1 MVLSG
6 SVHGQLDPCGWK
18 KNPLGG
24 LSRRIVKVNEL
35 KESREDLLILDA
47 GDIFFS
53 STNINDVNRKS
64 EMFRAQSII
73 DGYDKIG
80 CDVIN
85 VGHYE
90 ILNGLKFFKDIDKR
104 NDIPFIS
111 SNLKDSK
118 TRELILEPYAI
129 FQRDGLNIGVIGVTD
144 NLPDTSTQILA
155 DDYIQAGNKYI
166 NLISKNVDI
175 VVLLVNCDRGKQ
187 SSLASDFP
195 NADFIVTSGS
205 TNMTRG
211 NTPQEK
217 NGPQI
222 YSCGKQGK
230 YLVTLDVDLKDKS
243 QPFIDVSAEEKKLQ
257 QISKRFERLQ
267 KKDPSKTLE
276 DLYADQSNVLKLI
289 EGYKR
294 DEIISKNLIEN
305 SINKLEYKTIGLSRK
320 VKDDPEMLKFVN
332 SSIET
337 CALLKPKTKK
347 KNIKNNNAKKTPRGH
362 SNHDGHN
369 H

>member
-1 MVLSG
+1 MKENGV
-6 SVHGQLDPCGWK
+6 DP
-18 KNPLGG
+18 
-24 LSRRIVKVNEL
+24 
-35 KESREDLLILDA
+35 LILDA

-53 STNINDVNRKS
+53 TSNINDVNRKS

-73 DGYDKIG
+73 DGYSKIG
-80 CDVIN
+80 CDLIN

-90 ILNGLKFFKDIDKR
+90 ILNGLKFFRDIEKR
-104 NDIPFIS
+104 TDIPFIS

-118 TRELILEPYAI
+118 TNELLLEPYAI
-129 FQRDGLNIGVIGVTD
+129 FQRDGLKIGVIGVTD
-144 NLPDTSTQILA
+144 NLPDTSKKILA

-166 NLISKNVDI
+166 NLISNNVDLVI
-175 VVLLVNCDRGKQ
+175 LLVNCERGKQ

-230 YLVTLDVDLKDKS
+230 YLLTVDIELKDKN
-243 QPFIDVSAEEKKLQ
+243 QPFIDVSSEEKKLQ

-289 EGYKR
+289 EGYRK
-294 DEIISKNLIEN
+294 DEVMSKNLIEN
-305 SINKLEYKTIGLSRK
+305 SVNKLRYKTIGLSRK

-332 SSIET
+332 SSVET
-337 CALLKPKTKK
+337 CALLNPKSKN
-347 KNIKNNNAKKTPRGH
+347 KNIKKNSAKKTARGL

>member
-1 MVLSG
+1 MFVVNLKNSVIYLLFSIMFWSCTETSAGTFTMVLSG

-24 LSRRIVKVNEL
+24 LSRRIIKINEM
-35 KESREDLLILDA
+35 KENGVDPLVLDA

-53 STNINDVNRKS
+53 TSNINDVNRKS

-73 DGYDKIG
+73 DGYSKIG
-80 CDVIN
+80 CDLIN

-90 ILNGLKFFKDIDKR
+90 ILNGLKFFRDIEKR
-104 NDIPFIS
+104 TDIPFIS

-118 TRELILEPYAI
+118 TNELLLEPYAI
-129 FQRDGLNIGVIGVTD
+129 FQRDGLKIGVIGVTD
-144 NLPDTSTQILA
+144 NLPDTSKKILA

-166 NLISKNVDI
+166 NLISNNVDLVI
-175 VVLLVNCDRGKQ
+175 LLVNCERGKQ

-230 YLVTLDVDLKDKS
+230 YLLTVDIELKDKN
-243 QPFIDVSAEEKKLQ
+243 QPFIDISSEEKKLQ

-267 KKDPSKTLE
+267 KKDPSKTLNTFKSHTPVI
-276 DLYADQSNVLKLI
+276 YA
-289 EGYKR
+289 GF
-294 DEIISKNLIEN
+294 
-305 SINKLEYKTIGLSRK
+305 
-320 VKDDPEMLKFVN
+320 PEQV
-332 SSIET
+332 
-337 CALLKPKTKK
+337 A
-347 KNIKNNNAKKTPRGH
+347 
-362 SNHDGHN
+362 
-369 H
+369 

>member
-1 MVLSG
+1 M
-6 SVHGQLDPCGWK
+6 
-18 KNPLGG
+18 
-24 LSRRIVKVNEL
+24 
-35 KESREDLLILDA
+35 KESGIDPLILDA

-53 STNINDVNRKS
+53 SSNINDVNRKS
-64 EMFRAQSII
+64 EMHRAQSII

-90 ILNGLKFFKDIDKR
+90 TLNGLKFFRDIEKR
-104 NDIPFIS
+104 TDIPFIS

-118 TRELILEPYAI
+118 TNELILDPYAT
-129 FQRDGLNIGVIGVTD
+129 FQRDGLRIGVVGVTD
-144 NLPDTSTQILA
+144 NLPDTSKQILA
-155 DDYIQAGNKYI
+155 DDYIEAGNKYI
-166 NLISKNVDI
+166 NLILKKVDI
-175 VVLLVNCDRGKQ
+175 VVLLVNCERGKQ

-195 NADFIVTSGS
+195 DVDFIVTSGS

-230 YLVTLDVDLKDKS
+230 YLVTLDIELKDKNK
-243 QPFIDVSAEEKKLQ
+243 PFIDVSAEEKKLK

-289 EGYKR
+289 EGYKK
-294 DEIISKNLIEN
+294 DEITSKNLIE
-305 SINKLEYKTIGLSRK
+305 SSVNKLKYKTIGLSRK
-320 VKDDPEMLKFVN
+320 VPDDPEMLKFVN
-332 SSIET
+332 SSVET
-337 CALLKPKTKK
+337 CALLKPKSKK
-347 KNIKNNNAKKTPRGH
+347 KNILNNKAKTPPRGH

>member
-1 MVLSG
+1 MKENGV
-6 SVHGQLDPCGWK
+6 DP
-18 KNPLGG
+18 
-24 LSRRIVKVNEL
+24 
-35 KESREDLLILDA
+35 LILDA

-53 STNINDVNRKS
+53 TSNINDVNRKS

-73 DGYDKIG
+73 DGYSKIG
-80 CDVIN
+80 CDLIN

-90 ILNGLKFFKDIDKR
+90 ILNGLKFFRDIEKR
-104 NDIPFIS
+104 TDIPFIS

-118 TRELILEPYAI
+118 TNELLLEPYAI
-129 FQRDGLNIGVIGVTD
+129 FQRDGLKIGVIGVTD
-144 NLPDTSTQILA
+144 NLPDTSKKILA
-155 DDYIQAGNKYI
+155 DDYIQSGNKYI
-166 NLISKNVDI
+166 NLISNNVDLVI
-175 VVLLVNCDRGKQ
+175 LLVNCERGKQ

-217 NGPQI
+217 NGPKI

-230 YLVTLDVDLKDKS
+230 YFLTVDIELKDKN
-243 QPFIDVSAEEKKLQ
+243 QPFIDVSSEEKKLQ

-289 EGYKR
+289 EGYKK
-294 DEIISKNLIEN
+294 DEVMSKNLIEN
-305 SINKLEYKTIGLSRK
+305 SVNKLRYKTIGLSRK

-332 SSIET
+332 SSVET
-337 CALLKPKTKK
+337 CALLNPKSKN
-347 KNIKNNNAKKTPRGH
+347 KNIIKNSAKKMPRGL

>member
-1 MVLSG
+1 M
-6 SVHGQLDPCGWK
+6 
-18 KNPLGG
+18 
-24 LSRRIVKVNEL
+24 
-35 KESREDLLILDA
+35 KESGIDPLILDA

-53 STNINDVNRKS
+53 SSNINDVNRKS
-64 EMFRAQSII
+64 EMHRAQSII
-73 DGYDKIG
+73 DGYHKIG

-90 ILNGLKFFKDIDKR
+90 TLNGLKFFRDIEKR
-104 NDIPFIS
+104 TGIPFIS

-118 TRELILEPYAI
+118 TNELILDPYAT
-129 FQRDGLNIGVIGVTD
+129 FQRDGLRIGVVGVTD
-144 NLPDTSTQILA
+144 NLPDTSKQILA
-155 DDYIQAGNKYI
+155 DDYIEAGNKYI
-166 NLISKNVDI
+166 NLILKKVDI
-175 VVLLVNCDRGKQ
+175 VVLLVNCERGKQ

-195 NADFIVTSGS
+195 DADFIVTSGS

-230 YLVTLDVDLKDKS
+230 YLVTLDIELKDKNK
-243 QPFIDVSAEEKKLQ
+243 PFIDVSAEEKKLK

-289 EGYKR
+289 EGYKK
-294 DEIISKNLIEN
+294 DEITSKNLIE
-305 SINKLEYKTIGLSRK
+305 SSVNKLKYKTIGLSRK
-320 VKDDPEMLKFVN
+320 VPDDPEMLKFVN
-332 SSIET
+332 SSVET
-337 CALLKPKTKK
+337 CALLKPKSKK
-347 KNIKNNNAKKTPRGH
+347 KNILNNKAKTPPRGH

>member
-1 MVLSG
+1 MKENGV
-6 SVHGQLDPCGWK
+6 DP
-18 KNPLGG
+18 
-24 LSRRIVKVNEL
+24 
-35 KESREDLLILDA
+35 LILDA

-53 STNINDVNRKS
+53 TSNINDVNRKS
-64 EMFRAQSII
+64 EIFRAQSII
-73 DGYDKIG
+73 DGYSKIG
-80 CDVIN
+80 CDLIN

-90 ILNGLKFFKDIDKR
+90 ILNGLKFFRDIEKR
-104 NDIPFIS
+104 TDIPFIS

-118 TRELILEPYAI
+118 TNELLLEPYAI
-129 FQRDGLNIGVIGVTD
+129 FQRDGLKIGVIGVTD
-144 NLPDTSTQILA
+144 NLPDTSKKILA
-155 DDYIQAGNKYI
+155 DDYIQSGNKYI
-166 NLISKNVDI
+166 NLISNNVDLVI
-175 VVLLVNCDRGKQ
+175 LLVNCERGKQ
-187 SSLASDFP
+187 SSLANDFP

-217 NGPQI
+217 NGPKI

-230 YLVTLDVDLKDKS
+230 YFLTVDIELKDKN
-243 QPFIDVSAEEKKLQ
+243 QPFIDVSSEEKKLQ

-289 EGYKR
+289 EGYKK
-294 DEIISKNLIEN
+294 DEVMSKNLIEN
-305 SINKLEYKTIGLSRK
+305 SVNKLRYKTIGLSRK

-332 SSIET
+332 SSVET
-337 CALLKPKTKK
+337 CALLNPKSKNKK
-347 KNIKNNNAKKTPRGH
+347 IIKNSAKKMPRGL

>member
-1 MVLSG
+1 
-6 SVHGQLDPCGWK
+6 
-18 KNPLGG
+18 
-24 LSRRIVKVNEL
+24 
-35 KESREDLLILDA
+35 
-47 GDIFFS
+47 
-53 STNINDVNRKS
+53 
-64 EMFRAQSII
+64 MFRAKSII

-90 ILNGLKFFKDIDKR
+90 ILNGLKFFRDIEKR
-104 NDIPFIS
+104 TDIPFIS

-118 TRELILEPYAI
+118 TKELILKPYVT
-129 FQRDGLNIGVIGVTD
+129 FQRGGLKIGVIGVTD
-144 NLPDTSTQILA
+144 NLPDTSKQILA

-166 NLISKNVDI
+166 NKISKKVDV
-175 VVLLVNCDRGKQ
+175 VVLLVNCERGKQ

-230 YLVTLDVDLKDKS
+230 YLVTLDVEIKDKN
-243 QPFIDVSAEEKKLQ
+243 QPFIDISAEEKNLK

-276 DLYADQSNVLKLI
+276 DIYADQSNVLKLI
-289 EGYKR
+289 EGYRK
-294 DEIISKNLIEN
+294 DEIISKNLIET
-305 SINKLEYKTIGLSRK
+305 SVNKLKYKTIGLSRK

-332 SSIET
+332 SSVET
-337 CALLKPKTKK
+337 CALLKPKSKEKNTINKK
-347 KNIKNNNAKKTPRGH
+347 VKTPPHGH